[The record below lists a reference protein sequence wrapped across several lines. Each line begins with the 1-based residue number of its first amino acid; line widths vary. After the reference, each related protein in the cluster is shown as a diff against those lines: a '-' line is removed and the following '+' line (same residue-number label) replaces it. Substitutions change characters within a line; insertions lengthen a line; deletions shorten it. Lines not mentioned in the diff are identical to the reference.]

1 MYLSSYFLFYV
12 LLEVYIKLIKT
23 MNIWY
28 KILQFFQDGRERS
41 ALILGFN
48 QSSREAFIS
57 GVMPVMLEASVSR
70 GEPMYRHQYSRWMRS
85 GFRIKAFSGAQLTR
99 QDIITLG
106 KVILDDH
113 ILVRRLVVLGFDTL
127 EVHCDVGQYGCKWQ
141 LKDFI
146 ALQ

>member
-1 MYLSSYFLFYV
+1 
-12 LLEVYIKLIKT
+12 

-28 KILQFFQDGRERS
+28 KILQFFQDGKERS
-41 ALILGFN
+41 AVILGFN
-48 QSSREAFIS
+48 QSSREAFIA
-57 GVMPVMLEASVSR
+57 GVMPVILEASVSR

-99 QDIITLG
+99 QDIIILG
-106 KVILDDH
+106 KVILDDS

>member
-1 MYLSSYFLFYV
+1 
-12 LLEVYIKLIKT
+12 

-41 ALILGFN
+41 AIILGFN
-48 QSSREAFIS
+48 HSSREAFIS
-57 GVMPVMLEASVSR
+57 GVMPVMLEAGVSR

-106 KVILDDH
+106 KVILDDP

>member
-1 MYLSSYFLFYV
+1 
-12 LLEVYIKLIKT
+12 

-28 KILQFFQDGRERS
+28 KILQFFQNGRERS
-41 ALILGFN
+41 AIILSFN

-70 GEPMYRHQYSRWMRS
+70 GEPMYRHQYSRLMRS

-99 QDIITLG
+99 QDIIALG
-106 KVILDDH
+106 KVILDDPV
-113 ILVRRLVVLGFDTL
+113 LVRRLVVLGFDTL

>member
-1 MYLSSYFLFYV
+1 
-12 LLEVYIKLIKT
+12 

-41 ALILGFN
+41 AIILGFN

-106 KVILDDH
+106 KVILDDPV
-113 ILVRRLVVLGFDTL
+113 LVRRLVVLGFDTL
-127 EVHCDVGQYGCKWQ
+127 EAHCDVGQYGCKWQ

>member
-1 MYLSSYFLFYV
+1 M
-12 LLEVYIKLIKT
+12 
-23 MNIWY
+23 
-28 KILQFFQDGRERS
+28 D
-41 ALILGFN
+41 ALRFPYQG
-48 QSSREAFIS
+48 
-57 GVMPVMLEASVSR
+57 
-70 GEPMYRHQYSRWMRS
+70 
-85 GFRIKAFSGAQLTR
+85 FSGAQLTR

-106 KVILDDH
+106 KVILDDP